1 MEVALYDA
9 AHGYYA
15 RAARRS
21 GRRGDF
27 FTSVDVGP
35 LFGELIAVQ
44 LAGMWALL
52 RDAGAALFDIVE
64 AGAGS
69 GRLARDILDAA
80 AREHPDLYENARVT
94 LVERSAAAR
103 GAQRAM
109 LGPHASTMVSAEE
122 IPAATTGVIF
132 ANELLDALPVHV
144 VTMTASGLREIY
156 VTEREGRLV
165 EIEGPMSDPTV
176 TGYISDCIS
185 RSGLTLAIG
194 ARVEV
199 GLEAERWVRRA
210 ADTLDRGFL
219 LLFDYGHEARELYSA
234 THHSGTLMS
243 YRGHTARA
251 EDWLNDPGERDL
263 TSHVNLTTV
272 RRAAESAGLQTLG
285 VIDQTY
291 FLGAL
296 GLVERLDPG
305 DDRGALKR
313 RLAAKTLVM
322 PGGLG
327 STMKVMVFAKGV
339 GTPALRGLSN
349 GRLTR

>member
-1 MEVALYDA
+1 MEFALYDT

-15 RAARRS
+15 RAPQRS
-21 GRRGDF
+21 GRQGDF

-52 RDAGAALFDIVE
+52 RDGGATSFDIVE
-64 AGAGS
+64 AGAGN
-69 GRLARDILDAA
+69 GRLALDILDAA
-80 AREHPDLYENARVT
+80 AREHPDLYEHARVT

-103 GAQRAM
+103 EAQRAM
-109 LGPHASTMVSAEE
+109 LERHASRVVSAEE
-122 IPAATTGVIF
+122 LPAPTTGVIV

-165 EIEGPMSDPTV
+165 EIEGPVSDPAV
-176 TGYISDCIS
+176 IDYIS
-185 RSGLTLAIG
+185 RSGLAIAIG
-194 ARVEV
+194 ARVET
-199 GLEAERWVRRA
+199 GLAAERWVRRA

-234 THHSGTLMS
+234 THHGGTLMS

-251 EDWLNDPGERDL
+251 QDWLADPGERDL
-263 TSHVNLTTV
+263 TSHVNLTAV
-272 RRAAESAGLQTLG
+272 RQAAESAGLQTLG

-291 FLGAL
+291 FLGSL
-296 GLVERLDPG
+296 GLAERLDPG

-327 STMKVMVFAKGV
+327 STMKVIVFAKGV
-339 GTPALRGLSN
+339 GTPVLRGLSA
-349 GRLTR
+349 GRLT